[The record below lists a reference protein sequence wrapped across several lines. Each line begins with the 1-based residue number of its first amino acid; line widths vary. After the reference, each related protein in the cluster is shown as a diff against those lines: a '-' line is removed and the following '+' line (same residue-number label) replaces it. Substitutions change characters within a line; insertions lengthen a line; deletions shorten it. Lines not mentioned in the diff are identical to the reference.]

1 MKHRTKCWWPYRYV
15 SSRSVKSCQVRVVNN
30 TSVPAQEG
38 SSSSKGQLS
47 SSSTSSDN
55 GGIKTEAEDDDDQE
69 IDTKKSVVKSAH
81 SSINHNSK
89 ATATNGDSKT
99 KMTGMFSLPFH
110 TIKIRQRWQF
120 SSTSLLI
127 TLALPILYDFNSA
140 FKIFYRL

>member
-1 MKHRTKCWWPYRYV
+1 M
-15 SSRSVKSCQVRVVNN
+15 NN

-38 SSSSKGQLS
+38 SSSSKGQL

-99 KMTGMFSLPFH
+99 KITGRFS
-110 TIKIRQRWQF
+110 
-120 SSTSLLI
+120 
-127 TLALPILYDFNSA
+127 
-140 FKIFYRL
+140 

>member
-1 MKHRTKCWWPYRYV
+1 M
-15 SSRSVKSCQVRVVNN
+15 NN

-38 SSSSKGQLS
+38 SSKGQLS
-47 SSSTSSDN
+47 SSSTSSRDN

-110 TIKIRQRWQF
+110 TIKIKQM
-120 SSTSLLI
+120 
-127 TLALPILYDFNSA
+127 
-140 FKIFYRL
+140 

>member
-1 MKHRTKCWWPYRYV
+1 M
-15 SSRSVKSCQVRVVNN
+15 NN

-38 SSSSKGQLS
+38 SSKGHQLSS
-47 SSSTSSDN
+47 SSSTSSRDN

-99 KMTGMFSLPFH
+99 KMTGMFSWESVFKPTSESGL
-110 TIKIRQRWQF
+110 R
-120 SSTSLLI
+120 STLGSQVRPTPL
-127 TLALPILYDFNSA
+127 
-140 FKIFYRL
+140 

>member
-1 MKHRTKCWWPYRYV
+1 M
-15 SSRSVKSCQVRVVNN
+15 NN

-38 SSSSKGQLS
+38 GSKGHQL
-47 SSSTSSDN
+47 SSTSSTSSRDN
-55 GGIKTEAEDDDDQE
+55 GGIKTEAAEDDDDQE

-99 KMTGMFSLPFH
+99 KMTGMFSLPFQS
-110 TIKIRQRWQF
+110 KLDRCDNSVV
-120 SSTSLLI
+120 SSTSLL
-127 TLALPILYDFNSA
+127 TLAHPILYDFNYP